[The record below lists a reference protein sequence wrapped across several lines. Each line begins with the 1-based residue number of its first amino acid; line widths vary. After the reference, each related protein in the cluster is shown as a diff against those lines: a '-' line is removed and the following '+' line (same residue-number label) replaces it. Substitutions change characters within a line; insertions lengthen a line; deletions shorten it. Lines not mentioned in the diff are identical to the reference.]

1 MLAILLNVPKTQ
13 GDWDRFSLAHKLD
26 HDEIRQA
33 IAAKKGQG
41 LPQYILDPIPYTQP
55 SLVPDWL
62 DRNQLTHQEMNG
74 ALSLSGTDLT
84 AVDWRDDHQLQAWI
98 FGHYLEHYNARAAL
112 AI

>member
-1 MLAILLNVPKTQ
+1 MPFAVNTWKS
-13 GDWDRFSLAHKLD
+13 GD
-26 HDEIRQA
+26 
-33 IAAKKGQG
+33 AATFGSAV
-41 LPQYILDPIPYTQP
+41 